1 MSVILRLL
9 ARLYGSLVW
18 LRGWLYDRGVLS
30 TYRSPIPVISV
41 GNVTAGG
48 NGKTPLC
55 LFVADALKRHGL
67 QPAIVSRGY
76 GGNLRG
82 PHRVLE
88 SDTPDAV
95 GDEPVLMARYGHPV
109 YIARRRVTAVKR
121 IEQEATANVVVLDDG
136 LQHRALCREVDIVS
150 IFAGTDDAVED
161 FVKGELL
168 PLGLFREARSRA
180 LKRASIVVV
189 SQRKV
194 MKEEDL
200 PDVDP
205 RILRVLP
212 KEISVFRSYLSPREV
227 RTLVDGDELS
237 PQPVAAFAA
246 IANPDGFFQS
256 LNGLGFPVRE
266 RFCYDDHYQYK
277 EADIREMLES
287 VPHGWLV
294 CTEKDAV
301 KLENL
306 PPALLERIGV
316 LQVVARVVPER
327 PFIEQVIR
335 KLQR

>member
-1 MSVILRLL
+1 M
-9 ARLYGSLVW
+9 
-18 LRGWLYDRGVLS
+18 RGWLYDRGVLS
-30 TYRSPIPVISV
+30 TYKSPIPVVSV

-55 LFVADALKRHGL
+55 LLVADALRQQGFT
-67 QPAIVSRGY
+67 PAIVSRGY

-82 PHRVLE
+82 PHRVSE
-88 SDTPDAV
+88 SDTPEAV

-109 YIARRRVTAVKR
+109 YIARRRVAAVKR
-121 IEQEATANVVVLDDG
+121 IEQEGTANVVVLDDG

-150 IFAGTDDAVED
+150 IFAGTNDSVED

-168 PLGLFREARSRA
+168 PLGLFRETRSRA

-189 SQRKV
+189 SQRRV
-194 MKEEDL
+194 MKEADL

-212 KEISVFRSYLSPREV
+212 REIPVFRSYLSPREV
-227 RTLVDGDELS
+227 RPLVGGDDIS

-256 LNGLGFPVRE
+256 LNGLGFSVRQK
-266 RFCYDDHYQYK
+266 FCYDDHYQYD
-277 EADIREMLES
+277 EAVIRKMVES

-301 KLENL
+301 KLERL
-306 PPALLERIGV
+306 PRVLLERIGV
-316 LQVVARVVPER
+316 LQVVARVVPEKL
-327 PFIEQVIR
+327 FIEQVIR